1 MYLEKGHCHVS
12 VPKLEVLLDMNNW
25 QGTKQDLR
33 SLLSSIGRRNRKARS
48 HHSLT
53 DHTARSIDSGPRP
66 CRALVETEVL
76 DTCQLLATN
85 THAA

>member
-12 VPKLEVLLDMNNW
+12 IPKLEVLLDVNNL

-48 HHSLT
+48 HLSS
-53 DHTARSIDSGPRP
+53 DRP
-66 CRALVETEVL
+66 LV
-76 DTCQLLATN
+76 
-85 THAA
+85 